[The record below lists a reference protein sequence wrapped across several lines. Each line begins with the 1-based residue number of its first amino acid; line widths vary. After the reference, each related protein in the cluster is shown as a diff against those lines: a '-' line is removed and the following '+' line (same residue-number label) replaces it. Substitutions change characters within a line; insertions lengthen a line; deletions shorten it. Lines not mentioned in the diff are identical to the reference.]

1 MGHSY
6 VGHSYTGELITGTDD
21 KVHDNHPQANTTSEK
36 MQCITPTFKKKGLY
50 VVEFSLNGP
59 DFSVTVQKGST
70 HTTLTRKSEVS
81 PHSSVQPRGTQGS
94 HSNPTQS
101 VHVFFHAHYGAI
113 LQPTA
118 KCQRG
123 CGERIVSEDTS
134 RHEL

>member
-59 DFSVTVQKGST
+59 DFSVTVPKRVYAYYLNPKVRS
-70 HTTLTRKSEVS
+70 VS
-81 PHSSVQPRGTQGS
+81 PQLGPAEGNTRVTLESDPERARFFPCALWS
-94 HSNPTQS
+94 HPSAN
-101 VHVFFHAHYGAI
+101 
-113 LQPTA
+113 
-118 KCQRG
+118 
-123 CGERIVSEDTS
+123 GEMPEGLWREDRIG
-134 RHEL
+134 RHISP